1 MTFAVVET
9 GGKQY
14 QVETGD
20 VITIEKLSDTQKE
33 GDAVVFDRVLLID
46 DGSDT
51 KIGTPYIEGA
61 KVSGVVESIGRNAKV
76 TTIKYKP
83 KSNYRV
89 KTGHQQPHVK
99 VKIADIK

>member
-1 MTFAVVET
+1 MTFAVIET

-33 GDAVVFDRVLLID
+33 GDKVVFDRVLLTD
-46 DGSDT
+46 DGT
-51 KIGTPYIEGA
+51 ATNVGAPYIDGA
-61 KVSGVVESIGRNAKV
+61 KVSGEVESIGRNAKV

-89 KTGHQQPHVK
+89 KTGHRQPHVK
-99 VKIADIK
+99 VKITDLK

>member
-1 MTFAVVET
+1 MTFAVIET

-33 GDAVVFDRVLLID
+33 GDKVIFDRVLLTD
-46 DGSDT
+46 DGT
-51 KIGTPYIEGA
+51 ATNVGAPYIDGA
-61 KVSGVVESIGRNAKV
+61 KVSGEVESIGRNAKV

-89 KTGHQQPHVK
+89 KTGHRQPHVK
-99 VKIADIK
+99 VKITDLK